1 MPNPQ
6 TPPTL
11 FFLVVMHSVVLA
23 FFLCHSSCSH
33 VQAKTNIQTD
43 HSVPEKRVF
52 LSPNASAS
60 PVSATSAAST
70 RAFSSPLDVLK
81 QYIKMP
87 GHKEAPC
94 ACEIKGRRTSRRPWQ
109 VARSCLQSWAHVQS
123 AGANCRRAAMEHIEP
138 SCPRG
143 SRRQD
148 KPAPSSP
155 LCLKTMSCSMMLVI
169 VAHTAKGPYTHTV
182 RSVLCSKHIHT

>member
-94 ACEIKGRRTSRRPWQ
+94 ACEIKWRRTSRRPWQ

-123 AGANCRRAAMEHIEP
+123 AGANCRRAAMVVGRT
-138 SCPRG
+138 ST
-143 SRRQD
+143 
-148 KPAPSSP
+148 SSP
-155 LCLKTMSCSMMLVI
+155 
-169 VAHTAKGPYTHTV
+169 VAREV
-182 RSVLCSKHIHT
+182 RGVRTSLRRHLHFV